1 MHQDLSVLG
10 RKRPPVPPAVRLR
23 EVWQHIECG
32 LLCLQKVDHVTDYC
46 VPDLELNRVNFGR
59 QMEKMSKSLYN
70 KPEDL
75 KVLFQPLKLLTR
87 LLLHVFSFKGLWR
100 PIPSGYS
107 LAFSCLIPIFD
118 QHAINI
124 SLFTRRVHFFIF
136 MRQGAKSW
144 HVFSVFAWQRHPIN

>member
-1 MHQDLSVLG
+1 MYLDLFSEQT
-10 RKRPPVPPAVRLR
+10 PCSP
-23 EVWQHIECG
+23 CG
-32 LLCLQKVDHVTDYC
+32 SLTGGLTAYRSCLQKVDHVTDYC

-59 QMEKMSKSLYN
+59 EMVKMSKSLCN

-75 KVLFQPLKLLTR
+75 NVLFQPLTR
-87 LLLHVFSFKGLWR
+87 LLLHAFSFKGLWR

-144 HVFSVFAWQRHPIN
+144 HVFSVFASQRHPIN